1 MDNNNQIINLINH
14 LLKLNNNTKT
24 KESNKNNTF
33 KLDSFCNI
41 FPIHIENCELLEIID
56 IDKSS
61 GELLIKVKDLDTNK
75 EIIIGSNHPKLTI
88 DYNYQKY
95 S

>member
-1 MDNNNQIINLINH
+1 MENITNDVIINLINH
-14 LLKLNNNTKT
+14 LLKLNKT
-24 KESNKNNTF
+24 KESNKNNIF

-41 FPIHIENCELLEIID
+41 FPIHIENCKLLEIMD

-61 GELLIKVKDLDTNK
+61 GELLIKVKDLDSNK
-75 EIIIGSNHPKLTI
+75 ELIIGSNHPKLQI
-88 DYNYQKY
+88 EYY

>member
-14 LLKLNNNTKT
+14 LLKNSNK
-24 KESNKNNTF
+24 KESNKNNVF

-41 FPIHIENCELLEIID
+41 FPIHIENCELLGIID

-61 GELLIKVKDLDTNK
+61 GELLIKVKDLDSNK
-75 EIIIGSNHPKLTI
+75 ELIIGSNHPKLII
-88 DYNYQKY
+88 DYNYQTY

>member
-1 MDNNNQIINLINH
+1 MENNNNQIINLINH
-14 LLKLNNNTKT
+14 LLKINNNNNTK
-24 KESNKNNTF
+24 KESNKNNIF

-41 FPIHIENCELLEIID
+41 FPIHIDRCEFLELID

-61 GELLIKVKDLDTNK
+61 GELLIKVKDLDTKK
-75 EIIIGSNHPKLTI
+75 ELIIGSNHPKLQI
-88 DYNYQKY
+88 EYY

>member
-14 LLKLNNNTKT
+14 LLKINK

-75 EIIIGSNHPKLTI
+75 EIIIGSNHPKLII

>member
-1 MDNNNQIINLINH
+1 MEGSADNVIINLINH
-14 LLKLNNNTKT
+14 LLKLNNNTK
-24 KESNKNNTF
+24 KESNKNNVF

-41 FPIHIENCELLEIID
+41 FPIHIDRCEFLEFVD

-61 GELLIKVKDLDTNK
+61 GELLIKVKDLDSNK
-75 EIIIGSNHPKLTI
+75 ELIIGSNHPKLQVE
-88 DYNYQKY
+88 YY

>member
-1 MDNNNQIINLINH
+1 MENTTNDVIINLINH
-14 LLKLNNNTKT
+14 LLKLNNNTK
-24 KESNKNNTF
+24 KESNKNNVF

-41 FPIHIENCELLEIID
+41 FPIHIENCELLEIMD

-61 GELLIKVKDLDTNK
+61 GELLIKVKDLDSNR
-75 EIIIGSNHPKLTI
+75 ELIIGSNHPKLQI
-88 DYNYQKY
+88 EYY

>member
-14 LLKLNNNTKT
+14 LLKNSNNNTK
-24 KESNKNNTF
+24 KESNKNNVF

-41 FPIHIENCELLEIID
+41 FPIHIENCELLELID

-61 GELLIKVKDLDTNK
+61 GELLIKVKDLDSNK
-75 EIIIGSNHPKLTI
+75 ELIIGSNHPKLTI